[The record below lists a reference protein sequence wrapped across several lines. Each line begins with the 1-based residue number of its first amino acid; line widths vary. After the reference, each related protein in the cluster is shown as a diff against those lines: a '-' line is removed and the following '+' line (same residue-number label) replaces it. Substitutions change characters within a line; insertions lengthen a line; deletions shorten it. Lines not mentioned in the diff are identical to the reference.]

1 MADTIR
7 ELIIQELIARA
18 AVIVTTGSPQAYST
32 DIGTNVFRVRQ
43 KVDPSELPCLN
54 IRPQPE
60 EAETTHGKV
69 KHKMPVRIEGIM
81 AFGSSSPSVVA
92 EKMLGDLIKCFTSP
106 SWDRRHIAASPASPV
121 TYLDPYIE
129 SIVYEGG
136 GTDEY
141 PEDGTLTIGASVSLK
156 ITYWTA
162 IGDPF
167 TP

>member
-18 AVIVTTGSPQAYST
+18 AVIRTTTYNT
-32 DIGTNVFRVRQ
+32 DIGKNVFRVRQ
-43 KVDPSELPCLN
+43 KVDPSELPCIN
-54 IRPQPE
+54 IKPQPE
-60 EAETTHGKV
+60 EAEHAHGQV
-69 KHKMPVRIEGIM
+69 RHRMPVRIEGIA
-81 AFGSSSPSVVA
+81 AFGSLVPSVIA
-92 EKMLGDLIKCFTSP
+92 EKILGDIIKCFTSQ
-106 SWDRRHIAASPASPV
+106 SWDRRRVVTSPASPV

-162 IGDPF
+162 IGDPYSQ
-167 TP
+167 